1 MNLRKLLLVY
11 LTAIISRNTDT
22 KGLEYNPLND
32 LIHKLLINKDYV
44 ILVRPTL
51 NATSRLT
58 RVETELK
65 LLQIDLDDKNFDDYL
80 EMYSNGNVN
89 STYDFK
95 LISDAFNKFLDLK
108 KPKSTQ
114 SNVDFKNISNSD
126 EELIDFDVN
135 LIESNINELL
145 SMDRNDDEEEED
157 SDAESDSFYE
167 IKKSELNDVD
177 EEDIENKNL
186 KEVIDFFHRYRIRR
200 IIIIFLKV
208 H

>member
-1 MNLRKLLLVY
+1 MLILLKEYHIFLRN
-11 LTAIISRNTDT
+11 RT
-22 KGLEYNPLND
+22 KFKIEDILNN
-32 LIHKLLINKDYV
+32 IPNDY
-44 ILVRPTL
+44 IWTL
-51 NATSRLT
+51 NEEISLQKNKLIDDS
-58 RVETELK
+58 EDWLK
-65 LLQIDLDDKNFDDYL
+65 IDLDDKNFDDYL